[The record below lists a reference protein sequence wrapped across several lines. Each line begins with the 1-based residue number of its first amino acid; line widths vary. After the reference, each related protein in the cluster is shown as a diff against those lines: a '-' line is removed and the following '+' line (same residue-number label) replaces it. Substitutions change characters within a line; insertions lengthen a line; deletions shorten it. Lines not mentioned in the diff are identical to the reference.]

1 VSASQQT
8 LSPSFAP
15 AHKSLGRFWIG
26 LALIAAI
33 GLMGLSAWRQGW
45 FTPTEHLFLV
55 MDNGTQGVQAG
66 TLVKLKGFKIGEVDG
81 MTLEPN
87 LNVRIRMRVT
97 RDKLEL
103 LGSDAQVK
111 LSRDTPIG
119 AKYIEV
125 LPGTKPKGSLLAE
138 AIVPLHVGSDVED
151 IMLTVKSGVE
161 KLTSALGKIE
171 PILDDTKKLTGE
183 AADMRKTIHSSV
195 DVMLGNLQALT
206 AQLKQIGGTAQ
217 GMATNID
224 ADRAV
229 IMAQIKD
236 IVKTLDTTIA
246 KDVPQM
252 TGKVNQALDDVKKLT
267 ASAATDI
274 PPTIRSTRI
283 VTEDVAEITDGAK
296 KTWPISTFVKGDAP
310 TKPLPLDAF
319 EAKK

>member
-1 VSASQQT
+1 LDNNT
-8 LSPSFAP
+8 LKIAP

-26 LALIAAI
+26 LALISAI

-55 MDNGTQGVQAG
+55 LDNGTQGVQTG
-66 TLVKLKGFKIGEVDG
+66 TLVKLKGFKIGEVDSI
-81 MTLEPN
+81 TLEPN
-87 LNVRIRMRVT
+87 LNVHVRMRVT
-97 RDKLEL
+97 RDKLAL
-103 LGSDAQVK
+103 LNADAEAK

-119 AKYIEV
+119 AKYIEF
-125 LPGTKPKGSLLAE
+125 LPGTKPKGSLKAE
-138 AIVPLHVGSDVED
+138 ATVPLHTGGDVED
-151 IMLTVKSGVE
+151 IMLIVKSGVE
-161 KLTSALGKIE
+161 KLSSALGKIE

-195 DVMLGNLQALT
+195 NIMLGNLQALSG
-206 AQLKQIGGTAQ
+206 QLRQIGQTAQ
-217 GMATNID
+217 GMAGSVD

-236 IVKTLDTTIA
+236 IVKTLDATIA

-252 TGKVNQALDDVKKLT
+252 TSKVNQALDDVKKIT
-267 ASAATDI
+267 AGAATDI
-274 PPTIRSTRI
+274 PPTLRSTRI

-296 KTWPISTFVKGDAP
+296 KVWPISTFVNSEASSS
-310 TKPLPLDAF
+310 KPLPLDAF